1 MNPWW
6 QTFRAGTR
14 ISSALDLARG
24 MLVRD
29 RVRNGYVVLVS
40 DLETAPD
47 DVESLTRT
55 VRRFQQDRIDMRIVP
70 LSASSDGL
78 ALFEGLL
85 GKKVFAAL
93 PAENGQAERVLSVG
107 ATSPVPT
114 ALLLLGGLLFAVL
127 ALHSGT
133 QAGSHSPVHGVPG
146 RRRHEA
152 AHCIRRRRRRLSR
165 RCRGLLRAG
174 NRCRALAK
182 RAPGGRRPVPDVPRG
197 RGPRQPAQ
205 TLPKGAAGA
214 ILGVRDD
221 VRFRE
226 ALRMF
231 RLSRLDEGATS
242 DPRLALARSDARARL
257 QEIAGGNSDRRL
269 RSRAMGLLGVLSFVG
284 ALSDARDQAVH
295 LQDAVATYQSAI
307 DLDPTNDEAKA
318 NLELA
323 LQRGRGVQPSE
334 SGGGANP
341 SPGGSGAKGAGAGE
355 PGSGY

>member
-1 MNPWW
+1 MRRRIA
-6 QTFRAGTR
+6 FAAGAVVCLVVAVAFF
-14 ISSALDLARG
+14 ALAIDAGRW
-24 MLVRD
+24 RS
-29 RVRNGYVVLVS
+29 VLQ
-40 DLETAPD
+40 AD
-47 DVESLTRT
+47 DV
-55 VRRFQQDRIDMRIVP
+55 RFR
-70 LSASSDGL
+70 
-78 ALFEGLL
+78 
-85 GKKVFAAL
+85 
-93 PAENGQAERVLSVG
+93 
-107 ATSPVPT
+107 TSP
-114 ALLLLGGLLFAVL
+114 
-127 ALHSGT
+127 
-133 QAGSHSPVHGVPG
+133 
-146 RRRHEA
+146 EA
-152 AHCIRRRRRRLSR
+152 EDLW
-165 RCRGLLRAG
+165 
-174 NRCRALAK
+174 
-182 RAPGGRRPVPDVPRG
+182 
-197 RGPRQPAQ
+197 QPAQ

-231 RLSRLDEGATS
+231 RLSRLDEGPTS

-257 QEIAGGNSDRRL
+257 QEIAGGNGDRRL

>member
-1 MNPWW
+1 MRRRIA
-6 QTFRAGTR
+6 FAAGAVVCLVVAVAFF
-14 ISSALDLARG
+14 ALAIDAGRW
-24 MLVRD
+24 RS
-29 RVRNGYVVLVS
+29 VLQ
-40 DLETAPD
+40 AD
-47 DVESLTRT
+47 DV
-55 VRRFQQDRIDMRIVP
+55 RFR
-70 LSASSDGL
+70 
-78 ALFEGLL
+78 
-85 GKKVFAAL
+85 
-93 PAENGQAERVLSVG
+93 
-107 ATSPVPT
+107 TSP
-114 ALLLLGGLLFAVL
+114 
-127 ALHSGT
+127 
-133 QAGSHSPVHGVPG
+133 
-146 RRRHEA
+146 EA
-152 AHCIRRRRRRLSR
+152 EDLW
-165 RCRGLLRAG
+165 
-174 NRCRALAK
+174 
-182 RAPGGRRPVPDVPRG
+182 
-197 RGPRQPAQ
+197 QPAQ